1 MTPDLTF
8 VAGQLRP
15 YLADLLAA
23 EQADWKELGAP
34 WADAVEALAGFVERG
49 KALRPRFCYWG
60 HAATGAIPGTAA
72 GQPRGPLLPACAAL
86 ELLHAFALIHD
97 DLMDG
102 SPTRRGRPALHR
114 RLAGDHRRQRW
125 AGDPGQYGSATAMLA
140 GDLAF
145 ALAGRL
151 AAELPRST
159 GPVWNRLIQEL
170 TAGQFLDLAGAARRD
185 RSVELAR
192 TVARLKSG
200 RYTVTGPLRL
210 GAALVS
216 DAPLDPALAQFGEL
230 VGEAFQLRDD
240 LHGVFG
246 DPDAIGKPVGE
257 DLRAGKPTLLLAL
270 ADRHLPPHR
279 RALVARAGAAD
290 LTDAEV
296 AALTAAIEE
305 CGARARVE
313 HRIARHL
320 HAARDLIDGIALP
333 VPVRDALGGL
343 AAAAAG

>member
-1 MTPDLTF
+1 MTPDLTY
-8 VAGQLRP
+8 VAGRLRP
-15 YLADLLAA
+15 YVAELLAA
-23 EQADWKELGAP
+23 EQAAWKEHGAP
-34 WADAVEALAGFVERG
+34 WADAVEALAGFLERG

-60 HAATGAIPGTAA
+60 QLAA
-72 GQPRGPLLPACAAL
+72 GGPHGAEPVADLLPACAAL

-102 SPTRRGRPALHR
+102 SPTRRGRAALHR
-114 RLAGDHRRQRW
+114 RLAGEHQRQGW
-125 AGDPGQYGSATAMLA
+125 AGDPAQYGTATATLA

-145 ALAGRL
+145 ALACRL
-151 AAELPRST
+151 AADLPLST
-159 GPVWNRLIQEL
+159 RGVWNRLIQEL

-200 RYTVTGPLRL
+200 RYTVSGPLRL

-216 DAPLDPALAQFGEL
+216 SAPLDPALVRYGEL

-240 LHGVFG
+240 LLGVFG
-246 DPDAIGKPVGE
+246 DPAAIGKPVGD

-270 ADRHLPPHR
+270 ADRHAPPAG
-279 RALVARAGAAD
+279 RALIARAGAVD

-296 AALTAAIEE
+296 AALTAAIDE

-313 HRIARHL
+313 RRIATHL
-320 HAARDLIDGIALP
+320 RAARGLLAGIALP
-333 VPVRDALGGL
+333 NPVRDALGRL